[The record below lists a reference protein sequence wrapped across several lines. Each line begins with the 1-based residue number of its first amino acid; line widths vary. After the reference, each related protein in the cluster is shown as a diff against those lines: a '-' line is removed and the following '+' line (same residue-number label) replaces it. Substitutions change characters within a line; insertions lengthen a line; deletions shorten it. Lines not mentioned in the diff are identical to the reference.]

1 MSPRVQIPKEK
12 ILETA
17 LQLLI
22 RDGHEAITIK
32 AVAKELGT
40 STQPI
45 SWTFGNMEN
54 FRTALAEYALAYAN
68 QKMHSDSY
76 DSMEAYGKVGT
87 GYVDM
92 AYDEPNLIR
101 FLRLDEKRLQ
111 GSGGLGGS
119 FDEKAKADRRKAFA
133 GQYGCTEEEAEKF
146 MLNMMIYTQGLVSM
160 ILAGG
165 INIAREDAHQLLHK
179 MAGMMIRSFAK
190 EKSMICEGEDKNA

>member
-160 ILAGG
+160 ILADG

-179 MAGMMIRSFAK
+179 MAGMMIRSFVK

>member
-54 FRTALAEYALAYAN
+54 FRTALSEYALNYAN
-68 QKMHSDSY
+68 QKMYSDSE
-76 DSMEAYGKVGT
+76 DPMEAYGKVGM

-92 AYDEPNLIR
+92 ALDEPNLIR
-101 FLRLDEKRLQ
+101 FLRSDEKRLQ
-111 GSGGLGGS
+111 GGGGLGGS
-119 FDEKAKADRRKAFA
+119 FDQKAKADRQKALARK
-133 GQYGCTEEEAEKF
+133 YGCTEEEAGEF
-146 MLNMMIYTQGLVSM
+146 MLNMIIYTQGLVSM
-160 ILAGG
+160 ILSDG
-165 INIAREDAHQLLHK
+165 IHIEREDAYQLLHG
-179 MAGMMIRSFAK
+179 MAKMMIHSFEE
-190 EKSMICEGEDKNA
+190 EKVDDEKRQ

>member
-146 MLNMMIYTQGLVSM
+146 MWNMMIYTQGLVSM

>member
-1 MSPRVQIPKEK
+1 MSPRVQISKEK

-22 RDGHEAITIK
+22 RDGYEAITIK

>member
-22 RDGHEAITIK
+22 RDGYEAITIK

-190 EKSMICEGEDKNA
+190 ETSYEKSSIN

>member
-22 RDGHEAITIK
+22 RDGYEAITIK

-119 FDEKAKADRRKAFA
+119 FNEKAKADRRKAFA

>member
-22 RDGHEAITIK
+22 RDGYEAITIK

-190 EKSMICEGEDKNA
+190 EKSMMCEGEDKNA

>member
-54 FRTALAEYALAYAN
+54 FRTALAEYALNYA
-68 QKMHSDSY
+68 
-76 DSMEAYGKVGT
+76 
-87 GYVDM
+87 
-92 AYDEPNLIR
+92 
-101 FLRLDEKRLQ
+101 
-111 GSGGLGGS
+111 
-119 FDEKAKADRRKAFA
+119 
-133 GQYGCTEEEAEKF
+133 
-146 MLNMMIYTQGLVSM
+146 
-160 ILAGG
+160 
-165 INIAREDAHQLLHK
+165 
-179 MAGMMIRSFAK
+179 
-190 EKSMICEGEDKNA
+190 

>member
-133 GQYGCTEEEAEKF
+133 GQYGCTEEAEKF

>member
-22 RDGHEAITIK
+22 RDGYEAITIK

-111 GSGGLGGS
+111 GSGRLGGS

>member
-22 RDGHEAITIK
+22 RDGYEAITIK

>member
-32 AVAKELGT
+32 AVAQELGT

-54 FRTALAEYALAYAN
+54 FRAALAEYALEYAN
-68 QKMHSDSY
+68 HKMYSDSENA
-76 DSMEAYGKVGT
+76 MEAYGKVGT
-87 GYVDM
+87 GYIDL
-92 AYDEPNLIR
+92 AFDEPNLIR
-101 FLRLDEKRLQ
+101 FLRSDEKRLQ

-119 FDEKAKADRRKAFA
+119 FDENAKADRRKAFA

-146 MLNMMIYTQGLVSM
+146 MLNMIIYTQGLVSM
-160 ILAGG
+160 ILSGG
-165 INIAREDAHQLLHK
+165 IHMEKEDAYQLLHE
-179 MAGMMIRSFAK
+179 MAGTMMHSFGK
-190 EKSMICEGEDKNA
+190 EK

>member
-22 RDGHEAITIK
+22 RDGYEAITIK

-160 ILAGG
+160 ILADG